1 MNDWFCECSCQLDFK
16 CFKMRSINELTL
28 FLISFSNVNNW
39 FNKLKIVVDLK
50 ALKIEFTVVHSVIV
64 ELSHI
69 MIIVKVNRIRTIHDD
84 SDENVKL
91 SKIKSCDWSK
101 QHDKSSKKSILMF
114 ILTTWQSWHKIFD
127 VVNEQHKYAFK
138 QEEKRVIQTEI
149 IHHFQCNFVIVN
161 ELHMIKNIKKSMWR
175 ILKKMRTNRSQYHFW
190 LMIMSETMI
199 NSNSLN
205 ILISMN
211 ILKNLSWKRSDHQ
224 YHHFRSV
231 ELKIMIRIIIKC
243 MNTKSNFKTQ
253 IKLT

>member
-1 MNDWFCECSCQLDFK
+1 M
-16 CFKMRSINELTL
+16 IL
-28 FLISFSNVNNW
+28 FLVFLSNVNNW
-39 FNKLKIVVDLK
+39 FNELKIIVDFK
-50 ALKIEFTVVHSVIV
+50 ALKIELTVVHSVIV

-69 MIIVKVNRIRTIHDD
+69 MIIIKVNKIRTIHDD

-91 SKIKSCDWSK
+91 SKIKSCDWSE
-101 QHDKSSKKSILMF
+101 QYDKSSKKSILMF
-114 ILTTWQSWHKIFD
+114 ILTTWQSWHKIFN

-149 IHHFQCNFVIVN
+149 IHHFQCNFVIVD
-161 ELHMIKNIKKSMWR
+161 ELHTIKNIEKNMWCM
-175 ILKKMRTNRSQYHFW
+175 LKKMRTNQSQYHFW

-199 NSNSLN
+199 NSDSLN

-211 ILKNLSWKRSDHQ
+211 ILKDFSWERSNHR

-231 ELKIMIRIIIKC
+231 KLKIMIRIIIRC
-243 MNTKSNFKTQ
+243 MNIKSNFKTQ